1 MNEGCRWKSSCT
13 FFVPARLSACHRKP
27 ARREETDIPVCSADN
42 RRKWKICA

>member
-13 FFVPARLSACHRKP
+13 FFVPARLSACHRKSVW
-27 ARREETDIPVCSADN
+27 REETDIPVCSADN